1 MNLYLQ
7 RLILVAKFLLIGLIM
22 SSYDIF
28 AFLGMAQPTFWTW
41 ATENKLFAVMMTF
54 FFGNMLEAQ
63 LMSTGAF
70 EIILN
75 DIPIWSK
82 IATGRIPSPS
92 ELFSI
97 IESHLQFTDNFFEKN
112 PDFVK

>member
-1 MNLYLQ
+1 
-7 RLILVAKFLLIGLIM
+7 
-22 SSYDIF
+22 
-28 AFLGMAQPTFWTW
+28 MAQPTFWLW
-41 ATENKLFAVMMTF
+41 AVENKLFAVMMTF

-75 DIPIWSK
+75 DIPVWSK

-112 PDFVK
+112 DQFVK